1 MNSCKY
7 LWSKTKLAYNRQHL
21 VFQKYFHFFLQTR
34 INISIIHSHRYRM
47 NGIIQL
53 QDQEE
58 QEEGEG
64 RKLWRWGCQSRPV
77 QSQARTSKLMLDV
90 DCGMWK
96 QGKVCQRANN
106 TAFKEGILQIYC
118 SGTWLGASAVRWQT
132 WTTWPRSSVC
142 RATKCWATSSGG
154 CAPASASTPASTSRT
169 RPACLGTTFRR
180 RSKKPVSLVQTT
192 VL

>member
-106 TAFKEGILQIYC
+106 TALRKVFCKYIVQGP
-118 SGTWLGASAVRWQT
+118 GLGRGQQGDLVPGQRDLDPRAAGLRGAEPQRAAAVHQ
-132 WTTWPRSSVC
+132 P
-142 RATKCWATSSGG
+142 
-154 CAPASASTPASTSRT
+154 PP
-169 RPACLGTTFRR
+169 PPQPLH
-180 RSKKPVSLVQTT
+180 LVQD
-192 VL
+192 LPA